1 MSANDGLLRQN
12 KYFSNGFEQ
21 CSRNNL
27 QNREKFN
34 FGLTFSMNEMV
45 VVRKR
50 LSWMI
55 QIHKLMN
62 VDHNIIMLIDKL
74 ILYYIHRYPVFSL
87 FCVDS
92 EWLVNIWI
100 IPDQPWPLVD
110 AKSRVWVT
118 RPRQRHAGLCSA
130 PCCAPRFST
139 FLPTQFPSKNGK
151 KNIIHLM
158 SLKTGPIVKIVSF
171 RR

>member
-1 MSANDGLLRQN
+1 MEQVAASEWRVARAAASTAALSASQCGDMPATAADSVKMSSSMSANDGLLRQN

-62 VDHNIIMLIDKL
+62 VDHNIIIMLIDKF
-74 ILYYIHRYPVFSL
+74 ILYYIHTGCPTIEFSL
-87 FCVDS
+87 CFAC
-92 EWLVNIWI
+92 LLGF
-100 IPDQPWPLVD
+100 Q
-110 AKSRVWVT
+110 
-118 RPRQRHAGLCSA
+118 CSY
-130 PCCAPRFST
+130 RRSFYHFSIAQET
-139 FLPTQFPSKNGK
+139 
-151 KNIIHLM
+151 
-158 SLKTGPIVKIVSF
+158 
-171 RR
+171 